1 MPITNNNKRMI
12 DRPIWEQ
19 LNSSLAN
26 TAAGACIVDDNARY
40 IYAIFSATTF
50 YRYDT
55 WADTWQQL
63 ASPPGGT
70 LAAGSCMRYVAEM
83 GTQYN
88 GVVYGSVYALIANGT
103 AVVFYRYDIATNTWS
118 AALSV
123 ANVPAAWGTDGR
135 MVLPEPFLNAWQG
148 GYHGATSLNT
158 VTLTAA
164 ASAGATSLAVAAL
177 PQALPA
183 NAVLNF
189 GTLATPLWAV
199 LTAAAAAGATAL
211 TVSALPASIA
221 SGASAYWYADLYLIG
236 NAAAQV
242 YRYNIASNTWSTTSS
257 NSGTPALAAMPSASG
272 AGAMMAWLPASGTPS
287 QLNELVVVRGAGTSN
302 IFTYNLVTNTWSTLT
317 IKPDTEPFS
326 SGSSSG
332 VLADGT
338 GKNAA
343 LFLQKDA
350 TGRIYR
356 LDLVKGRIDPVATQ
370 SLIAQGTAVTGDK
383 MTILK
388 DPEGG
393 IPFIY
398 SLVNTSAFFLRMAM
412 PF

>member
-1 MPITNNNKRMI
+1 MPIINNNKRMI

-19 LNSSLAN
+19 LNSGPAN
-26 TAAGACIVDDNARY
+26 TAAGVCIVDDNSRY
-40 IYAIFSATTF
+40 IYAIYSATSF
-50 YRYDT
+50 WRYDT

-88 GVVYGSVYALIANGT
+88 GVVYGSIYALIANGT
-103 AVVFYRYDIATNTWS
+103 AAVFYRYDIASNTWS

-123 ANVPAAWGTDGR
+123 ANIPAAWGTDGR
-135 MVLPEPFLNAWQG
+135 MVLPEPFLNGWQG

-164 ASAGATSLAVAAL
+164 ATASATSLAVAAL
-177 PQALPA
+177 PLALPA

-189 GTLATPLWAV
+189 GTLAAPLWAV
-199 LTAAAAAGATAL
+199 LTASAAAGATSL
-211 TVSALPASIA
+211 TVSALTSAIA
-221 SGASAYWYADLYLIG
+221 SGASAYWYADLYLFG
-236 NAAAQV
+236 NGAAQM
-242 YRYNIASNTWSTTSS
+242 YRYNIASNAWSVTSS
-257 NSGTPALAAMPSASG
+257 NSGTPAFPPVPAILGTGNVA
-272 AGAMMAWLPASGTPS
+272 AWLPASGSPN
-287 QLNELVVVRGAGTSN
+287 QLNELIVVRGANSSN
-302 IFTYNLVTNTWSTLT
+302 VYAYNFVSNVWGNVTF
-317 IKPDTEPFS
+317 KPDTETFTV
-326 SGSSSG
+326 GTSSG
-332 VLADGT
+332 VLADGS

-343 LFLQKDA
+343 LLLQKDA

-356 LDLVKGRIDPVATQ
+356 LDLVKGRLDPVATQ
-370 SLIAQGTAVTGDK
+370 SLIAQGTAVSGDK

-393 IPFIY
+393 IPFVY
-398 SLVNTSAFFLRMAM
+398 SLVSTSPFFLRMAM

>member
-19 LNSSLAN
+19 LNSGPAN
-26 TAAGACIVDDNARY
+26 TAAGACIVDDNSRY
-40 IYAIFSATTF
+40 IYSIYSASSF
-50 YRYDT
+50 WRYDT

-70 LAAGSCMRYVAEM
+70 LSAGSCLRYVAEM

-103 AVVFYRYDIATNTWS
+103 AAVFYRYDIATNTWS

-123 ANVPAAWGTDGR
+123 ANIPANWGTVGR
-135 MVLPEPFLNAWQG
+135 LVIPEPFLNALQG

-158 VTLTAA
+158 AKLTAEA
-164 ASAGATSLAVAAL
+164 VAGASSLSVEAL
-177 PQALPA
+177 PLALPA

-189 GTLATPLWAV
+189 GTLTAPLWAV
-199 LTAAAAAGATAL
+199 LTAAAAAGATTL
-211 TVSALPASIA
+211 SVSPLLASIA
-221 SGASAYWYADLYLIG
+221 SAASAYWYADLYLFG
-236 NAAAQV
+236 NGAAQV
-242 YRYNIASNTWSTTSS
+242 YRYNIASNTWSVTSS
-257 NSGTPALAAMPSASG
+257 NSGNPAFPPMPAIPG
-272 AGAMMAWLPASGTPS
+272 NGFVAAWLPASGRS
-287 QLNELVVVRGAGTSN
+287 NQGNELVVVRGAN
-302 IFTYNLVTNTWSTLT
+302 DCIVYAYDLNANTWVTLPVT
-317 IKPDTEPFS
+317 PATEGFTT
-326 SGSSSG
+326 GSSSG
-332 VLADGT
+332 ILADGT

-343 LFLQKDA
+343 LLLQKDT

-356 LDLVKGRIDPVATQ
+356 LDLVKGRMDPVATQ